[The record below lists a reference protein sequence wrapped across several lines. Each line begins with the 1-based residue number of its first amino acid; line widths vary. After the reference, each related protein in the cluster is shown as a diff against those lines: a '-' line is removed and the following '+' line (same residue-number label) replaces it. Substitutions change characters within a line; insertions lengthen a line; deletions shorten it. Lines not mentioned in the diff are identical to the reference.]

1 MHSEAASPTQSSSSH
16 SAQAEIDQ
24 KLEQARQAGLSNN
37 LRHAEELFSEAERQS
52 QDAHYEFGRA
62 MALVGLGN
70 CELARFAFRPA
81 LARYLEARALA
92 EPLGSALV
100 RGKVAFNIAAI
111 YTALN
116 STAEAS
122 AELSESIR
130 LLSLAKE
137 LQAKQLL
144 LRALLLQAR
153 LSFDLPLEPGRTQ
166 RQQDDKGWRAAIEEA
181 ISKARESKDPKR
193 AEAAIRAAKPEIS
206 STDLG
211 AATESISREFN
222 NNEALA
228 WYSRGYYCLHRGL
241 YEEANQSLETALQ
254 LEPAA
259 GQPPMQVTRAAVK
272 LQLNHPAEAL
282 KILDAAL
289 ATHSPGMA
297 SLVWHEVLDWKGRM
311 LLALGRSDE
320 ALATFEQAT
329 RYADQWR
336 AAALPGDVSSTGTLS
351 YFILQR
357 VYTDHY
363 QLAARLALKRNNAA
377 LAREALEVVV
387 RRRAA
392 NLREEAARSLNSERR
407 LPEEYYQLLARLK
420 VAQAQALAQP
430 GAPAESSAANIRE
443 QLAEIEDKVGLPVS
457 EFSKD
462 GEKNPHQK
470 SLSNI
475 QQCLGAEDVLLSFA
489 LGEEG
494 SAVSFLWTTTKD
506 SVKLY
511 ALANRRRVE
520 RAGKD
525 FREAVQSKTRVAE
538 TGRALSV
545 ELFGAL
551 PETVMAKRHWLVAP
565 DGDLLNSIPWTALP
579 ESASDP
585 EPVIQKH
592 DIRLLPSE
600 LWLAGRSQRPRGDG
614 FLAVGDPIYNRADQR
629 LKANVAA
636 LKPAEPKPAHPQ
648 TARAALPLARL
659 AGSRNEVKVSSS
671 AWNSKSTEVLTG
683 AQATSEAI
691 QKAIESEQPTLI
703 HFAVH
708 ILSPENHP
716 ERAALALSLGSNG
729 LPELLTPE
737 AVSVLRVPG
746 SIVVLSGCASEKG
759 KVFPG
764 AGLVGLSRAWL
775 RAGAS
780 AVIVSAWPTPDDSGL
795 FFKVFYQQLANQK
808 TKSTP
813 FVERASTALEQAQLR
828 MRRDGGFRGS
838 PSYWAAYALISK
850 E

>member
-1 MHSEAASPTQSSSSH
+1 MHSEAASQTQSLPSH
-16 SAQAEIDQ
+16 SAEAEIDQ
-24 KLEQARQAGLSNN
+24 KLEQARQAGLNNN
-37 LRHAEELFSEAERQS
+37 LRHAEELFSEADRQS
-52 QDAHYEFGRA
+52 QDAHYEFGRT
-62 MALVGLGN
+62 MAVVGLGN

-92 EPLGSALV
+92 KPLGSALAD
-100 RGKVAFNIAAI
+100 GKIAFNIAAV

-116 STAEAS
+116 SAEEAS
-122 AELSESIR
+122 AELNESVYHLR
-130 LLSLAKE
+130 HAKE

-153 LSFDLPLEPGRTQ
+153 LFFD
-166 RQQDDKGWRAAIEEA
+166 QQDDNGWRAKIEEA
-181 ISKARESKDPKR
+181 ISEAREWKDPKR
-193 AEAAIRAAKPEIS
+193 AQAAIRVAKPAIS
-206 STDLG
+206 LTGLA
-211 AATESISREFN
+211 AATESIVREFN

-228 WYSRGYYCLHRGL
+228 WYSRGYYCLHRDL
-241 YEEANQSLETALQ
+241 YEEANRSLETALQ

-272 LQLNHPAEAL
+272 LQLNHPEEAL
-282 KILDAAL
+282 EILDAAV
-289 ATHSPGMA
+289 ATHSPSMA
-297 SLVWHEVLDWKGRM
+297 SLVWHEVLDWRGRM
-311 LLALGRSDE
+311 LLALGRTDE

-329 RYADQWR
+329 RHADQWR
-336 AAALPGDVSSTGTLS
+336 ASALPGDVSSTGTLS

-357 VYTDHY
+357 VYADHY
-363 QLAARLALKRNNAA
+363 QLAAQLALKRNNAA
-377 LAREALEVVV
+377 LTREALEVVM
-387 RRRAA
+387 RHRAA
-392 NLREEAARSLNSERR
+392 NLREEAARALNSEQR
-407 LPEEYYQLLARLK
+407 LPEEYYQLLSRLK

-430 GAPAESSAANIRE
+430 GAPAELSAANIRE

-462 GEKNPHQK
+462 GEKNLHQK

-475 QQCLGAEDVLLSFA
+475 QQCLGAEDVLLSFG

-494 SAVSFLWTTTKD
+494 SAVTFLWTTTKD

-511 ALANRRRVE
+511 ALPSRRRVE

-525 FREAVQSKTRVAE
+525 FREAVQTKTRVAE
-538 TGRALSV
+538 TGRALSL

-551 PETVMAKRHWLVAP
+551 PETVRAKRHWLLAP

-579 ESASDP
+579 ESASNP
-585 EPVIQKH
+585 EPLIQKR
-592 DIRLLPSE
+592 DIRLVPSE
-600 LWLAGRSQRPRGDG
+600 LWLAERGQHPRGDG
-614 FLAVGDPIYNRADQR
+614 FVAVGDPIYNRADQR
-629 LKANVAA
+629 LKANAPA
-636 LKPAEPKPAHPQ
+636 LKPGEPKPADL
-648 TARAALPLARL
+648 RIPLARL
-659 AGSRNEVKVSSS
+659 AGSGNEVRISSS
-671 AWNSKSTEVLTG
+671 AWNSKSTAVLTG

-691 QKAIESEQPTLI
+691 QKAIETEQPVLI

-708 ILSPENHP
+708 ILSPENRP
-716 ERAALALSLGSNG
+716 QRAALALSLGSNG

-737 AVSVLRVPG
+737 AVSALRVPG
-746 SIVVLSGCASEKG
+746 SIVVLSGCASENG
-759 KVFPG
+759 RVAPG
-764 AGLVGLSRAWL
+764 AGVQGLSRAWL
-775 RAGAS
+775 LAGAS

-795 FFKVFYQQLANQK
+795 FFEVFYQQLASQK

-813 FVERASTALEQAQLR
+813 LVERAAAALEQAQLR